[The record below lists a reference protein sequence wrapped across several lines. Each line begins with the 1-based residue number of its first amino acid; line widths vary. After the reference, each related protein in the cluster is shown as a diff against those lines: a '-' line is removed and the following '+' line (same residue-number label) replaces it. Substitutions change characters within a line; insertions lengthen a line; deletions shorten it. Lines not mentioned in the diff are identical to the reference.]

1 MPLHIINLRESP
13 YAGGVTRDAVNPFPA
28 LTSSELLLLIHGYND
43 GLMEARD
50 AYASFLNPSYDQELV
65 HSLPPNAWMAY
76 INALQGET
84 LDLFARSREVCLVF
98 WPGDVF
104 GRTISAAAYGPEIE
118 MARQSAVAL
127 ANFLIEF
134 AAAAPGNSP
143 AQFTL
148 ICHSLGNR
156 LGLEMLKALK
166 QSVPCRAMCLM
177 AAAVAVS
184 MATGITSPDFSST
197 IRGVDKC
204 LALYSDCDGVLTYAF
219 PLGEAASGEGSGL
232 EAIGH
237 LGNPSIG
244 LWTERDDMHPYG
256 HGDYWLANSTAA
268 GVTSRDLILKF
279 LGNPT
284 AGALSVSGLASNPG
298 APEAS
303 IPANQLSKHSISAR
317 RLGA

>member
-1 MPLHIINLRESP
+1 MPLHILNLRESS
-13 YAGGVTRDAVNPFPA
+13 YAGGVTKDTISPFPA

-43 GLMEARD
+43 GLMEARE
-50 AYASFLNPSYDQELV
+50 AYASFLNPSFDQELV
-65 HSLPPNAWMAY
+65 RSLPPNAWMAY

-84 LDLFARSREVCLVF
+84 LDSFAQSREVCLVF

-118 MARQSAVAL
+118 MARQSAHAL

-134 AAAAPGNSP
+134 AATAPGNCP

-148 ICHSLGNR
+148 VCHSLGNR
-156 LGLEMLKALK
+156 LGLEMLKALN

-184 MATGITSPDFSST
+184 MATGITSPDFSAT
-197 IRGVDKC
+197 IRGIDKS
-204 LALYSDCDGVLTYAF
+204 LALYSDCDSVLTYAF
-219 PLGEAASGEGSGL
+219 PLGEAASGEGSDL

-237 LGNPSIG
+237 LGNPSVG

-256 HGDYWLANSTAA
+256 HGDYWLANPSAA

-279 LGNPT
+279 LGTPAPGT
-284 AGALSVSGLASNPG
+284 LSVSEIASNPG

-303 IPANQLSKHSISAR
+303 IATNQLNTHSISTH
-317 RLGA
+317 RLGS